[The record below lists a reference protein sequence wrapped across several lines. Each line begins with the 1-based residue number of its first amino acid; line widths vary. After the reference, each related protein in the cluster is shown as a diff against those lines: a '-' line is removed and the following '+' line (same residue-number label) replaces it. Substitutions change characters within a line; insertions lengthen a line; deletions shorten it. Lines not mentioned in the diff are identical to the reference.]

1 MRAIALRTPSVR
13 SAIAEPAELLIS
25 TLEGCVRQLDP
36 HESGLR
42 DIEKGIG
49 KTERK
54 VGATF
59 KDEEKGACP
68 AGSTTEL

>member
-42 DIEKGIG
+42 DEGYRENRAQSG
-49 KTERK
+49 RHLQ
-54 VGATF
+54 G
-59 KDEEKGACP
+59 
-68 AGSTTEL
+68 